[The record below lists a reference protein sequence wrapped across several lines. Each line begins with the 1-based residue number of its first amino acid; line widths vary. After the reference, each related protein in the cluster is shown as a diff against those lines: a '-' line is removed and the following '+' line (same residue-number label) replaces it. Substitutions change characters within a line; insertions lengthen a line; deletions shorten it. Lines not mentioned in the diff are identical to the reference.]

1 VTEYLLA
8 ILSLALVLCLIS
20 WFDLVLHCKTAI
32 NLARQSNATLFD
44 RALSDL
50 QKEQRAQH
58 MAKQM
63 LRQLGLIILAGCGA
77 FMLPLLPL
85 YLLSWLHVINIEKIF
100 DALMSFELLLGFSV
114 ISLLFFLK
122 FNRG

>member
-1 VTEYLLA
+1 MTEYLLA
-8 ILSLALVLCLIS
+8 TLSLALALYLIS
-20 WFDLVLHCKTAI
+20 WFDLVLHCKTAL
-32 NLARQSNATLFD
+32 NLARQSNSRLFD
-44 RALSDL
+44 SSLSDL

-85 YLLSWLHVINIEKIF
+85 YLLSWLGVINIEKIF
-100 DALMSFELLLGFSV
+100 DALMSFELVLGFSV
-114 ISLLFFLK
+114 ISLLFFLRFK
-122 FNRG
+122 RG